1 MLPARID
8 EEQVDVF
15 LEESL
20 SEKLPGGGF
29 CGGERPATISDMAA
43 P

>member
-15 LEESL
+15 LNEPL
-20 SEKLPGGGF
+20 REKLPGGGF
-29 CGGERPATISDMAA
+29 CDGERGEASGDDQ
-43 P
+43 